1 MANSLAAS
9 MAGLSMY
16 CHCRASA
23 PRTPPSFGFSCSVRG
38 QGLST
43 RGADR
48 SHPSSSRSSLTIVAA
63 QNSKQRER
71 LAEKQR
77 AYNKDRKSA
86 MATRMK
92 KVIKA
97 LESYGGKLE
106 SEEELKPVEKL
117 MSEAYQE
124 IDKAVVKGIIKQNT
138 AARRKS
144 RLAVAKRKLLITA
157 GLYTPAPQTA

>member
-1 MANSLAAS
+1 MSCPGTSCFLALKRQLIYARKLQVYN
-9 MAGLSMY
+9 LSHLHAVVRLQPAVCMY
-16 CHCRASA
+16 KHMHHRQCARIV
-23 PRTPPSFGFSCSVRG
+23 TSVTTCL
-38 QGLST
+38 Q
-43 RGADR
+43 
-48 SHPSSSRSSLTIVAA
+48 V
-63 QNSKQRER
+63 
-71 LAEKQR
+71 
-77 AYNKDRKSA
+77 
-86 MATRMK
+86 M
-92 KVIKA
+92 KA